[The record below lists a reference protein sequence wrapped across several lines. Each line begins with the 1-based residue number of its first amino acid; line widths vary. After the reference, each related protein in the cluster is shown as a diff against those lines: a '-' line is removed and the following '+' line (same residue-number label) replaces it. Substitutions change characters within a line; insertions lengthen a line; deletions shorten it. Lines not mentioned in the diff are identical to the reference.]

1 MAERP
6 ACSADDVAGW
16 FAGRLPDEWFAAP
29 LEVRVDRDEILVT
42 GTVAIPTGAPEGEAA
57 AGAAARS
64 RIDGFREDTRTKRMQ
79 VAEVAQ
85 HKWRR
90 QVSWAV
96 RCGEVEE
103 RFTTASV
110 PVMTRLRMD
119 DRATL
124 DTLIDAGVARSR
136 SEAMAWCVAQV
147 GQHQDEWLGRLR
159 DAMTEVEKI
168 RAEGPGGS

>member
-6 ACSADDVAGW
+6 ACAPDEVAGW
-16 FAGRLPDEWFAAP
+16 FAGRLPDDWFVAP
-29 LEVRVDRDEILVT
+29 LDVRVDRDEILVT
-42 GTVAIPTGAPEGEAA
+42 GTVATPTSAPDGEEAA
-57 AGAAARS
+57 AVAAAS
-64 RIDGFREDTRTKRMQ
+64 RIDDFREETRGRRMQ

-85 HKWRR
+85 HRWRR
-90 QVSWAV
+90 HVSWAV

-110 PVMTRLRMD
+110 PVMTRLRID

-136 SEAMAWCVAQV
+136 AEAMAWCVAQV

-159 DAMTEVEKI
+159 DAMTEVERI
-168 RAEGPGGS
+168 RSEGPGGS